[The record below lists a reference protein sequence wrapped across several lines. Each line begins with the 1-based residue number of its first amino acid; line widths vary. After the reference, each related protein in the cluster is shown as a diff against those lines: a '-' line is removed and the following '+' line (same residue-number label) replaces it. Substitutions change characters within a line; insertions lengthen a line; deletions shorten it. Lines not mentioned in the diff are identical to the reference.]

1 MFTHFH
7 EIFATARPIN
17 GMKYFYNIYQAIRTI
32 STGLRITLPY
42 FIARGVVVQYP
53 NVKPVLQPRFR
64 GFHSYQIER
73 CIACEACAKI
83 CPVDCITVN
92 KTARRKMDR
101 TRDVAIGGAM
111 TAYKIDHGICL
122 FCGLCVEVC
131 PTQCLKMGSLHD
143 HSCYISD
150 DLITDYIE
158 LAKAGRDKLTIVPSE
173 GIAGFGDWV
182 EQLIAESIGKEGRG
196 IVPVVGEPLGSPD
209 VYGDDRLF
217 VHLRLDGDDSYDSAM
232 RALEKAGHPV
242 VCLRLHEP
250 YDMGGQFVLWEMAT
264 AVAGHRLGINP
275 FDQPNVEAAKVL
287 ARQMVAEYMEK
298 GALPEEK
305 PIQSGEG
312 IQVYGDVEANSPTEV
327 VGDFLKAQRAGAY
340 VAIHAYLTPTADTD
354 AALQALRVK
363 LRDRLRLATTVG
375 YGPRFLHSTGQLL
388 KGDAGKGLFI
398 QFTCDDA
405 TDVPIPDEAGSDSS
419 AMTFGV
425 LKAAQAMGD
434 RKALM
439 EAGRRVVRFHL
450 GSDVLGGLGY
460 LPEAF

>member
-1 MFTHFH
+1 MSTHFH

-53 NVKPVLQPRFR
+53 NVKPVVQPRFR

-158 LAKAGRDKLTIVPSE
+158 LAKAGRRTIEPIWLMKKKMPLWAVSVRKYWQNLDKDKRELMAHADDPE
-173 GIAGFGDWV
+173 YCA
-182 EQLIAESIGKEGRG
+182 QLAKKTGT
-196 IVPVVGEPLGSPD
+196 
-209 VYGDDRLF
+209 
-217 VHLRLDGDDSYDSAM
+217 SA
-232 RALEKAGHPV
+232 
-242 VCLRLHEP
+242 
-250 YDMGGQFVLWEMAT
+250 
-264 AVAGHRLGINP
+264 AV
-275 FDQPNVEAAKVL
+275 
-287 ARQMVAEYMEK
+287 
-298 GALPEEK
+298 
-305 PIQSGEG
+305 
-312 IQVYGDVEANSPTEV
+312 
-327 VGDFLKAQRAGAY
+327 
-340 VAIHAYLTPTADTD
+340 TP
-354 AALQALRVK
+354 
-363 LRDRLRLATTVG
+363 
-375 YGPRFLHSTGQLL
+375 
-388 KGDAGKGLFI
+388 
-398 QFTCDDA
+398 
-405 TDVPIPDEAGSDSS
+405 
-419 AMTFGV
+419 
-425 LKAAQAMGD
+425 
-434 RKALM
+434 
-439 EAGRRVVRFHL
+439 
-450 GSDVLGGLGY
+450 
-460 LPEAF
+460 